1 MKILK
6 TLVYF
11 SGDLEFQ
18 GQICAMDTI
27 EFEGKMWLVPVWLDN
42 REEGFSYPA
51 RIILLDTLPHEKS
64 RSPLEDFLLTDP
76 LPKAV
81 FDGQVPPES
90 ELDYVVVERPDIQV
104 RDRRALH

>member
-6 TLVYF
+6 TLVFF
-11 SGDLEFQ
+11 SGDPELQ

-27 EFEGKMWLVPVWLDN
+27 EFEGKMWLVPEWLDN

-64 RSPLEDFLLTDP
+64 KSPLEDFLLTDP